1 MVRDAGAAQ
10 RRRCRFRTAAI
21 AVLAATLLASP
32 GSDAA
37 EAATFRFHEHTAPV
51 PGDWQERPPGSRY
64 RVAEY
69 AVPGAAA
76 NTEAECIVYFFGPGQ
91 GGTVD
96 ANVARWSSQFTDA
109 TGRPVVPA
117 RSAFAVDGMRVT
129 LAEFTGSYARG
140 VGSGPQ
146 GAFLPGQTLV
156 AAIVETSRGN
166 LIFQLH
172 GPTATV
178 AAQRPAL
185 LGLIRALTRA
195 A

>member
-1 MVRDAGAAQ
+1 MSSTQIAGADLAARAAAVIPGGVNSGQ
-10 RRRCRFRTAAI
+10 RR
-21 AVLAATLLASP
+21 
-32 GSDAA
+32 
-37 EAATFRFHEHTAPV
+37 V
-51 PGDWQERPPGSRY
+51 PGLEEMVITATGRS
-64 RVAEY
+64 
-69 AVPGAAA
+69 
-76 NTEAECIVYFFGPGQ
+76 T
-91 GGTVD
+91 
-96 ANVARWSSQFTDA
+96 FTDA